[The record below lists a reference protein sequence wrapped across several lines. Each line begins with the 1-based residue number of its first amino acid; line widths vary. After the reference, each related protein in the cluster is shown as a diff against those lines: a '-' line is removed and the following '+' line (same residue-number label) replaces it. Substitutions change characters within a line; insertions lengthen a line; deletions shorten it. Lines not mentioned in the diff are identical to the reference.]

1 MLEFIILMVVLD
13 ILLKIKAGTTVET
26 EPQKPKPKAYVC
38 GNTAEWDFKT
48 LDDPACLEKFK
59 EEFLKRVPDGEFIT
73 PSHGEWIHL

>member
-13 ILLKIKAGTTVET
+13 ILLKIKVGATVEA

-48 LDDPACLEKFK
+48 LDDAMEFRDMRKSGWKGNAIDFYKWK
-59 EEFLKRVPDGEFIT
+59 EEE
-73 PSHGEWIHL
+73 